1 MSKPISEQNEWIRN
15 ELKNYF
21 SEDEADYFVNPSRN
35 ISTSKGELSQPAKA
49 ASAASMQHAANA
61 KRTRA
66 LAQHAHTTGLYAQ
79 KIWEG
84 LRDES
89 GDRLKPFDLDK
100 ELQVS
105 FQPAN
110 EKHSQTDIRGRR
122 RVNDY

>member
-21 SEDEADYFVNPSRN
+21 SEDEADYFVNPSRT
-35 ISTSKGELSQPAKA
+35 ISTSKELLNKSENQKTGA
-49 ASAASMQHAANA
+49 ATQNA
-61 KRTRA
+61 ITKRTKA
-66 LAQHAHTTGLYAQ
+66 LASHTTGLYAQ

-84 LRDES
+84 LRDDS

-105 FQPAN
+105 LTFL
-110 EKHSQTDIRGRR
+110 SD
-122 RVNDY
+122 

>member
-35 ISTSKGELSQPAKA
+35 ISTSKAAAELSSHPKA
-49 ASAASMQHAANA
+49 ASASTTNPQHAIS
-61 KRTRA
+61 KRTKA
-66 LAQHAHTTGLYAQ
+66 LTQHHTTGLYAQ

-84 LRDES
+84 LRDDS

-105 FQPAN
+105 F
-110 EKHSQTDIRGRR
+110 
-122 RVNDY
+122 